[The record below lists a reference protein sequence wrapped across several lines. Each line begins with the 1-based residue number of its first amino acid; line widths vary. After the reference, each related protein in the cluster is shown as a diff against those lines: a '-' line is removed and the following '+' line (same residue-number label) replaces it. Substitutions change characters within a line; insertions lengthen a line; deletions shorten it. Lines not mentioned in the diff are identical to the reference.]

1 EVLRELVPAYPDPLG
16 LGEYLVEIDW
26 LTAYQLQ
33 LLFAGQWNELTIG
46 PYQTLDRLGE
56 GGVSEGFKAWDTVR
70 GRIVALKV
78 LRQALADQG
87 EVVRQFQRELQLV
100 TRLNHPN
107 VIKTYDASQVG
118 ALHYFAMEF
127 VQGLDLARYVE
138 QKGPLAVEEASEY

>member
-1 EVLRELVPAYPDPLG
+1 MSIDSNDTLLTVLRRTGLFSPEQVEEVLGELVPAYPDPLG

-56 GGVSEGFKAWDTVR
+56 GGVSEVFKAWDTVR

-78 LRQALADQG
+78 L
-87 EVVRQFQRELQLV
+87 
-100 TRLNHPN
+100 
-107 VIKTYDASQVG
+107 
-118 ALHYFAMEF
+118 
-127 VQGLDLARYVE
+127 
-138 QKGPLAVEEASEY
+138 